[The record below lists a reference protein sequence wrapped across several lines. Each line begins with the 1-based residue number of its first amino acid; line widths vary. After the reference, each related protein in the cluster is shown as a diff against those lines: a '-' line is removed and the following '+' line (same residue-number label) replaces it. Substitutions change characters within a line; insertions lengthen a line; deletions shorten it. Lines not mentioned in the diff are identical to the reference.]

1 MKRFESGDVFKPAYQ
16 GQGFEPLQV
25 ADTTPLLRQNNQAR
39 LQEAKAFA
47 DARMTDLKLEEQ
59 SLKYQALLEDEQ
71 VERLADFSQTL
82 SDTLIQGAKLR
93 NEQTEQYYMMQAYT
107 DMLSPEEAATF
118 DEQEQTLQDGAKL
131 VYDEAG
137 KLESGGLSVDVVN
150 KVRSLSGWAKY
161 GYMRGLVEQG
171 GANYSTYFT
180 NASDTMEV
188 TVGNRTF
195 TLNDARNGAERAA
208 AKAAI
213 ADSYLSQYRGVAP
226 GLLNKYLFPE
236 MKKWEQQ
243 DDLEFAERQRKA
255 FEADKMAELK
265 DNLYSAVRSDDP
277 GQAVLNLIDVHKG
290 TFGTRGQAI
299 DKTLNQLHKMARDGT
314 LTREQ
319 WKQIKL
325 KETTRLDSGEKEQ
338 FGVLF
343 EARIGRMEFEEAFK
357 KAEAD
362 NREFFLADRQ
372 EKVFQLQRKYEKIAA
387 NELED
392 GGVPQEFLEE
402 AQKEYNDITGT
413 TIPWKWLNDNFK
425 SDATVDLE
433 AEVALA
439 KQRMNSKGATPY
451 LTELEY
457 NSLSNAAKAQL
468 RREYG
473 GKLPVADAASGLV
486 LTSDQD
492 KKLEERLK
500 GFTKVALKAEGVDG
514 QHNYTEL
521 GFNHSDVLRNYF
533 QEKYDLLLQQR
544 GNQVEAF
551 NEALK
556 LTRDYALDPDNRQ
569 EIKDQIIANNAS
581 APATVEHKRNEAI
594 INEWKAGGK
603 QDLLLTKIDHLGN
616 SELYI
621 SGGISP
627 MAELEEW
634 RANGGKGPLPS
645 AFIALA
651 SQQRGVSA
659 WDVAAAQY
667 ALHNP
672 PEPGEEPKQLTIPL
686 VERNV
691 RKLKPESRALL
702 ISHHSPSRTARAAL
716 QEGGF
721 NQFADLVGYHE
732 SSAYGGYDA
741 MNTGGSGFG
750 RNNVAYGS
758 ANSKDVFGRGVS
770 EMTVGEVIAL
780 GRQQKIFAAG
790 RYQFI
795 PSTLRMVVAREGID
809 LNAKFDKNTQD
820 FLFASQVRWRL
831 DYHSKHGGML
841 DGFRT
846 EWQGLVYA
854 SRQQIMDGLEAFQGS
869 PFNDPAYLHP
879 GLLKEAN

>member
-39 LQEAKAFA
+39 LQEAKMFA
-47 DARMTDLKLEEQ
+47 DQRMTDLKLEEQ

-319 WKQIKL
+319 W
-325 KETTRLDSGEKEQ
+325 
-338 FGVLF
+338 
-343 EARIGRMEFEEAFK
+343 
-357 KAEAD
+357 
-362 NREFFLADRQ
+362 
-372 EKVFQLQRKYEKIAA
+372 
-387 NELED
+387 
-392 GGVPQEFLEE
+392 
-402 AQKEYNDITGT
+402 
-413 TIPWKWLNDNFK
+413 
-425 SDATVDLE
+425 
-433 AEVALA
+433 
-439 KQRMNSKGATPY
+439 
-451 LTELEY
+451 
-457 NSLSNAAKAQL
+457 
-468 RREYG
+468 
-473 GKLPVADAASGLV
+473 
-486 LTSDQD
+486 
-492 KKLEERLK
+492 
-500 GFTKVALKAEGVDG
+500 
-514 QHNYTEL
+514 
-521 GFNHSDVLRNYF
+521 
-533 QEKYDLLLQQR
+533 
-544 GNQVEAF
+544 
-551 NEALK
+551 
-556 LTRDYALDPDNRQ
+556 
-569 EIKDQIIANNAS
+569 
-581 APATVEHKRNEAI
+581 
-594 INEWKAGGK
+594 
-603 QDLLLTKIDHLGN
+603 
-616 SELYI
+616 
-621 SGGISP
+621 
-627 MAELEEW
+627 
-634 RANGGKGPLPS
+634 
-645 AFIALA
+645 
-651 SQQRGVSA
+651 
-659 WDVAAAQY
+659 
-667 ALHNP
+667 
-672 PEPGEEPKQLTIPL
+672 
-686 VERNV
+686 
-691 RKLKPESRALL
+691 
-702 ISHHSPSRTARAAL
+702 
-716 QEGGF
+716 
-721 NQFADLVGYHE
+721 
-732 SSAYGGYDA
+732 
-741 MNTGGSGFG
+741 
-750 RNNVAYGS
+750 
-758 ANSKDVFGRGVS
+758 
-770 EMTVGEVIAL
+770 
-780 GRQQKIFAAG
+780 
-790 RYQFI
+790 
-795 PSTLRMVVAREGID
+795 
-809 LNAKFDKNTQD
+809 
-820 FLFASQVRWRL
+820 
-831 DYHSKHGGML
+831 
-841 DGFRT
+841 
-846 EWQGLVYA
+846 
-854 SRQQIMDGLEAFQGS
+854 
-869 PFNDPAYLHP
+869 
-879 GLLKEAN
+879 

>member
-1 MKRFESGDVFKPAYQ
+1 MKRFESGDVFRPAYQ

-39 LQEAKAFA
+39 LQEAKMFA
-47 DARMTDLKLEEQ
+47 DQRMTDLKLEEQ

-137 KLESGGLSVDVVN
+137 KLESGGLSVDIVN

-171 GANYSTYFT
+171 GANYATYFT

-188 TVGNRTF
+188 TVGDRTF

-265 DNLYSAVRSDDP
+265 DNLYSAVRSEDP

-319 WKQIKL
+319 WAQIKL
-325 KETTRLDSGEKEQ
+325 KETTRLDSGKKEQ

-343 EARIGRMEFEEAFK
+343 ADRIGRMEFEEAFK

-362 NREFFLADRQ
+362 NRDFFAADRE
-372 EKVFQLQRKYEKIAA
+372 EKVFRLQRKYEQIAA

-392 GGVPQEFLEE
+392 GGVPQEFLER
-402 AQKEYNDITGT
+402 AQQEYNEITGT
-413 TIPWKWLNDNFK
+413 TIPWKWLNQNFK

-603 QDLLLTKIDHLGN
+603 QDLLLTKIEHLGN

-621 SGGISP
+621 SGGRSP
-627 MAELEEW
+627 MDELEEW

-672 PEPGEEPKQLTIPL
+672 PEPGEEPKQLTVPL

-732 SSAYGGYDA
+732 SSAHGGYDA

-780 GRQQKIFAAG
+780 GRQKKIFAAG

-841 DGFRT
+841 EGFRT

-854 SRQQIMDGLEAFQGS
+854 SRQQIMDGLQAFQGS